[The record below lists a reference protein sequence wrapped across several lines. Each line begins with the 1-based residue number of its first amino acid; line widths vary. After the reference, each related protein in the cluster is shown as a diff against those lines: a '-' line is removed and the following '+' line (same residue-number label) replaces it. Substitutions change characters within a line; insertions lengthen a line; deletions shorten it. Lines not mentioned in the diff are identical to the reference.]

1 MDKLIIGSHV
11 GVSGDKMLLGAVEET
26 ISYGANTYMFY
37 TGAPQ
42 NTTRKPISAFRI
54 EEAKALMK
62 QHNIDINNV
71 IVHAPYII
79 NLANNKSKDNFT
91 INFLI
96 EEVKR
101 VAEIGCQYLVL
112 HPGAHVGMGVEYAL
126 AEISRNLDKVFEK
139 NNSKV
144 VILLETM
151 SGKGTEIGRNFD
163 EIKYLLENSK
173 YPNRLGVCL
182 DTCHIHDAGYD
193 LADFDKVLADFEAK
207 IPLNKLKCI
216 HVNDS
221 KNPKGSA
228 KDRHENI
235 GFGEIGFERLMKIIY
250 HPKLIGI
257 PKILET
263 PWVEEIPP
271 YKLEISMIKAKKFNQ
286 KLKEELLIK

>member
-1 MDKLIIGSHV
+1 MNNLIIGSHV
-11 GVSGDKMLLGAVEET
+11 GVSGEKMLLGAVEEA
-26 ISYGANTYMFY
+26 IRYGANTFMFY

-42 NTTRKPISAFRI
+42 NTTRKPIANFNI
-54 EEAKALMK
+54 EAAKALMK
-62 QHNIDINNV
+62 QNGIDINNV

-126 AEISRNLDKVFEK
+126 NEISQNLDKVFAA

-144 VILLETM
+144 IILLETM
-151 SGKGTEIGRNFD
+151 AGKGTEIGRNFD
-163 EIKYLLENSK
+163 EIKYLLEHSK
-173 YPNRLGVCL
+173 FPQRLGVCL

-193 LADFDKVLADFEAK
+193 LEDFDKVLQEFESK
-207 IPLNKLKCI
+207 IPLNKLICI

-221 KNPKGSA
+221 KNTKGAA

-235 GFGEIGFERLMKIIY
+235 GFGEIGFERLLKVIY
-250 HPKLIGI
+250 HPKLTNI

-271 YKLEISMIKAKKFNQ
+271 YKLEIAMIKSKKFNA